1 MRNFFN
7 NGRRPSIFEIATAYE
22 NGNEGDKKPRTKVV
36 VNTSRLWYGDD
47 STASAFIAT
56 AYDEQGNR
64 VDSMEGYFLEP
75 ATDYDLAK
83 VANKDRAI
91 MSGTYNIIPR
101 QKMLEKE
108 NARRKR
114 NGESELGNLKYDWY
128 IDDAPGRSGI
138 AIHIGNYGKD
148 TEGCFLPG
156 NKVNYDSITNKFSVS
171 NSTKK
176 TEELF
181 DFFNNY
187 GQNGIEINITPE
199 VSGLI
204 E

>member
-7 NGRRPSIFEIATAYE
+7 NGRRRPSIFEIATAYE
-22 NGNEGDKKPRTKVV
+22 KGNEGDKKPRTKVV

-64 VDSMEGYFLEP
+64 IDSMEGYFLEP

-91 MSGTYNIIPR
+91 MSGTYDVITQKEMKKRISEKTKQREENIALR
-101 QKMLEKE
+101 
-108 NARRKR
+108 
-114 NGESELGNLKYDWY
+114 YDWY
-128 IDDAPGRSGI
+128 IDEVPGRSGI

-156 NKVNYDSITNKFSVS
+156 DKVNYDSITNKCSVS
-171 NSTKK
+171 NSIVKTK
-176 TEELF
+176 ELF
-181 DFFNNY
+181 GFFDKY
-187 GQNGIEINITPE
+187 GQNGIKINIGPE
-199 VSGLI
+199 VSELI

>member
-1 MRNFFN
+1 M
-7 NGRRPSIFEIATAYE
+7 
-22 NGNEGDKKPRTKVV
+22 V

-64 VDSMEGYFLEP
+64 IDSMEGYFLEP
-75 ATDYDLAK
+75 AIDYDLAK

-91 MSGTYNIIPR
+91 MSGTYDVITQKEMKKRISEKTKQREENIALR
-101 QKMLEKE
+101 
-108 NARRKR
+108 
-114 NGESELGNLKYDWY
+114 YDWY
-128 IDDAPGRSGI
+128 IDEVPGRSGI

-156 NKVNYDSITNKFSVS
+156 NKVNYDSITNKCSVS
-171 NSTKK
+171 NSTVK
-176 TEELF
+176 TKELF
-181 DFFNNY
+181 GFFDKY
-187 GQNGIEINITPE
+187 GQNGIKINIGPE
-199 VSGLI
+199 VSELI

>member
-1 MRNFFN
+1 MGNFFN
-7 NGRRPSIFEIATAYE
+7 NGRRRPSIFEIATAYE
-22 NGNEGDKKPRTKVV
+22 KGNEGDKKPRTKVV

-64 VDSMEGYFLEP
+64 IDSMEGYFLEP

-91 MSGTYNIIPR
+91 MSGTYDVITQKEMKKRISEKTKQREENIALR
-101 QKMLEKE
+101 
-108 NARRKR
+108 
-114 NGESELGNLKYDWY
+114 YDWY
-128 IDDAPGRSGI
+128 IDEVPGRSGI

-156 NKVNYDSITNKFSVS
+156 NKVNYDSITNKCSVS
-171 NSTKK
+171 NSTVK
-176 TEELF
+176 TKELF
-181 DFFNNY
+181 GFFDKY
-187 GQNGIEINITPE
+187 GQNGIKINIGPE
-199 VSGLI
+199 VSELI

>member
-1 MRNFFN
+1 MANYLN
-7 NGRRPSIFEIATAYE
+7 RPSIFEIATAFE
-22 NGNEGDKKPRTKVV
+22 DGKNGEIKPKTNVV

-47 STASAFIAT
+47 STVSAFIAT

-75 ATDYDLAK
+75 ATDYGLAK

-128 IDDAPGRSGI
+128 IDDVPGRSGI